1 MYQVTLI
8 LDGAEVGYGEG
19 ESLAYARAEAYES
32 LEWIHRELI
41 RLGGKVTVQVLK
53 G

>member
-19 ESLAYARAEAYES
+19 ESLAYAKYEAYDS
-32 LEWIHRELI
+32 LEWIYREMI
-41 RLGGKVTVQVLK
+41 KQGSKITVQIIK
-53 G
+53 S